1 MTASPPRVP
10 PLEPSE
16 FTPEQAEL
24 IGDWTHLVF
33 SRVVARH
40 PGMYRSFVPF
50 IEQLIA
56 RTTLPPRDREVLVL
70 RTLGLSGETYE
81 LHHHT
86 MIAKNAGMAA
96 EEIAALADGGGLE
109 PFDTVLLRAAE
120 ELCAGQDLTEPTW
133 AALRERYSEAQAM
146 EVVFLVGCYQTMAML
161 TKTFQMPLEGAEGDF
176 ERITALRQYT

>member
-10 PLEPSE
+10 PLDPSE

-24 IGDWTHLVF
+24 VGDWTHLVF
-33 SRVVARH
+33 SRVLARH

-70 RTLGLSGETYE
+70 RTLGLCDETYE

-86 MIAKNAGMAA
+86 MIAAHAGMGEA
-96 EEIAALADGGGLE
+96 EIAALARGAAQQ
-109 PFDTVLLRAAE
+109 PFDEVLLGAAE
-120 ELCAGQDLTEPTW
+120 ELCAGHDLSDATW
-133 AALRERYSEAQAM
+133 AALRGHYSEAQAM
-146 EVVFLVGCYQTMAML
+146 EVVFLVGCYLTMAML
-161 TKTFQMPLEGAEGDF
+161 TKTFRMPLEGGEGDF
-176 ERITALRQYT
+176 ARITALRQYT